1 MSEQKKTTQR
11 VTYGQQ
17 VLDHWAQKHT
27 DDDDVIEY
35 RRKMEPE
42 ILKNI
47 HETAE
52 RSSKIEPY
60 CGKDFYIVLA
70 MKTERVGGVPR
81 TWVFA
86 RQSCP
91 TPTYQ
96 QSVWKC
102 HHQTGALEYLWCI
115 PDQVLYWHVIH
126 NAHKYINDAETAG
139 MAKFCL
145 LMESNELIEWVIKEN
160 GEKPDGV
167 IQYKTESP
175 IIT

>member
-1 MSEQKKTTQR
+1 
-11 VTYGQQ
+11 
-17 VLDHWAQKHT
+17 
-27 DDDDVIEY
+27 
-35 RRKMEPE
+35 
-42 ILKNI
+42 
-47 HETAE
+47 
-52 RSSKIEPY
+52 
-60 CGKDFYIVLA
+60 VLA